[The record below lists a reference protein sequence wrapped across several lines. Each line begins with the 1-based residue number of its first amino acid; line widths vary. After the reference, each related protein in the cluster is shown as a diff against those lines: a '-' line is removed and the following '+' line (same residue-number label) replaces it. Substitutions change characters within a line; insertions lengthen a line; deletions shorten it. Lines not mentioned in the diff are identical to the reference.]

1 MRSQQNEVRLRE
13 KVNFPQALALV
24 NKGADILILVNQGAV
39 YRSGGS
45 ELVPFGGALPK
56 YFSDGWKRG
65 QNP

>member
-13 KVNFPQALALV
+13 KVNVPKALALV
-24 NKGADILILVNQGAV
+24 NKGVD

-45 ELVPFGGALPK
+45 ELVPFGGAFPK
-56 YFSDGWKRG
+56 YFSDGSKRG